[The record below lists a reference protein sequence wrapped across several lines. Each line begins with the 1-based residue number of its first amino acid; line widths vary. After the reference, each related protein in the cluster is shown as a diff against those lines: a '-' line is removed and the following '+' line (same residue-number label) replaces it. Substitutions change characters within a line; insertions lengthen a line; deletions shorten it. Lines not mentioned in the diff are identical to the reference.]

1 MSGPIFD
8 PLVFDPPSFD
18 RDALNSAFRYCCA
31 LTGCESRAADLLQ
44 DGLERYLR
52 RGKSAHEADKVRDQG
67 VMLRRILRNR
77 HIDLC
82 RCDHTHLQE
91 DLTRLDDQNVGES
104 SVGSIGFQ
112 CLEDTILAQDELE
125 KIWAQLTASERE
137 LLHLWAVEGY
147 TAREVSELLGQPRG
161 SVLSRIHRLRQR
173 LQTWRDKQDGPPT
186 SNIPEVSA

>member
-1 MSGPIFD
+1 MSA
-8 PLVFDPPSFD
+8 PPVFD

-52 RGKSAHEADKVRDQG
+52 REQSAKEADKARDQG

-82 RCDHTHLQE
+82 RCDHTHLQD
-91 DLTRLDDQNVGES
+91 DLTRLDDQDAGAS
-104 SVGSIGFQ
+104 SLGSIGFQ
-112 CLEDTILAQDELE
+112 CLEDLILAQDELE
-125 KIWAQLTASERE
+125 QIWTQLTASERE

-173 LQTWRDKQDGPPT
+173 LQIWRDNQAASSK
-186 SNIPEVSA
+186 SNRPEVPA